1 MFDLILNQLSV
12 TFSACHLNFV
22 ALAGLGNQVHH
33 QLWMEEF
40 GGNRNSS
47 TENETDKWLEY
58 DWWNFRLKQVVKNL
72 YESSKQ

>member
-1 MFDLILNQLSV
+1 MTKLKLFIVLSPNCLMFDLILNQLSV

-22 ALAGLGNQVHH
+22 ALAGLGNQVYH

-47 TENETDKWLEY
+47 TENETDK
-58 DWWNFRLKQVVKNL
+58 
-72 YESSKQ
+72 

>member
-47 TENETDKWLEY
+47 TENETDK
-58 DWWNFRLKQVVKNL
+58 
-72 YESSKQ
+72 